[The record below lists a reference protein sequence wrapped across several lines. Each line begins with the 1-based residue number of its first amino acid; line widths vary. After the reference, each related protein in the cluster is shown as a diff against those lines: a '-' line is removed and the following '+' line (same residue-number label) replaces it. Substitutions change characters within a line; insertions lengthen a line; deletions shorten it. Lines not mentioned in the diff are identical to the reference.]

1 MVRSRAA
8 RAEPPPADE
17 SIRYIETSA
26 LLAAILEQDA
36 EATEQLRADGLRVT
50 SALTFAEAGRVIVRA
65 GRTGLLTSSQERAV
79 VRKLRTFERRCHVL
93 AITDDILA
101 RVRRPFPVEPIR
113 TLDAIHLAT
122 AEFLG
127 EPPILMSIL
136 TRDKRIGRTARAMG
150 YSVE

>member
-1 MVRSRAA
+1 MA
-8 RAEPPPADE
+8 RRPAPPAPVPPDE

-36 EATEQLRADGLRVT
+36 EAIGQLRADGLRVT
-50 SALTFAEAGRVIVRA
+50 SALTIAEAGRVIVRGA
-65 GRTGLLTSSQERAV
+65 RTGLLTASEERAAA
-79 VRKLRTFERRCHVL
+79 RKLRTFERRCHIL
-93 AITDDILA
+93 AITDEILVRA
-101 RVRRPFPVEPIR
+101 RRPFPFEPIR

-127 EPPILMSIL
+127 EPPSLITIV
-136 TRDKRIGRTARAMG
+136 TRDERIQRAGRELG